1 MKSKVVLIVVFSL
14 MVSLNSFCQNNN
26 SQKNDSTEM
35 IFNETDHNFGTLK
48 YQGDGSFEFVFKNT
62 GKSPI
67 IIQNV
72 QTSCGCTTPEWT
84 KEPVAPKA
92 KGKIIVRYDTER
104 TGSFIKSIK
113 VFSNAKNSPV
123 ELIIR
128 GEVKPKDQ

>member
-1 MKSKVVLIVVFSL
+1 MRSKVILLVVFSL
-14 MVSLNSFCQNNN
+14 ILSLNSYCQNNPK
-26 SQKNDSTEM
+26 QNDSTEM
-35 IFNETDHNFGTLK
+35 IFNEIEHNFGIIN

-62 GKSPI
+62 GKTPLIVS
-67 IIQNV
+67 NV

-104 TGSFIKSIK
+104 IGSFTKSIK

-128 GEVKPKDQ
+128 GEVKAKE